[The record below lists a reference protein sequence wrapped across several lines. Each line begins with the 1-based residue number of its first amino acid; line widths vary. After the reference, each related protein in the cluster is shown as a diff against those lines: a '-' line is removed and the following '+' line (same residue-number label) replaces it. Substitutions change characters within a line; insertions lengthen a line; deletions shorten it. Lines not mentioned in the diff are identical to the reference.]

1 MNVFYSVDEAKGKF
15 ERTVCAVGNFDGVHL
30 GHTGIFRKMKEESE
44 KRGAETLIITFK
56 RHPRS
61 SLYPSESIKMLTLED
76 EKISV
81 ILSCGIDN
89 VLIMDFSRETS
100 QMSPGYFINNILIPS
115 FNVVAIIAGYD
126 HALGKNRE
134 GNIDHIK
141 NITHGKLDVIE
152 VQPYSIEGHPVSSS
166 KIRSFITDGEMES
179 ASKFLGRYYSMSGK
193 IIKGFGRG
201 RQIGFPTANISV
213 NESKVIPLDGVY
225 AVYAH
230 YNEHNGKTY
239 KGVLNIGSNPTFE
252 NQNRTI
258 ELHLL
263 KFSKDIYD
271 EVISVNFVSR
281 IRGEIKFSSVDALI
295 TQINDDIIKA
305 GELLSE
311 DN

>member
-1 MNVFYSVDEAKGKF
+1 
-15 ERTVCAVGNFDGVHL
+15 
-30 GHTGIFRKMKEESE
+30 
-44 KRGAETLIITFK
+44 
-56 RHPRS
+56 
-61 SLYPSESIKMLTLED
+61 
-76 EKISV
+76 
-81 ILSCGIDN
+81 
-89 VLIMDFSRETS
+89 
-100 QMSPGYFINNILIPS
+100 
-115 FNVVAIIAGYD
+115 
-126 HALGKNRE
+126 
-134 GNIDHIK
+134 
-141 NITHGKLDVIE
+141 ITHGKLDVIE

-166 KIRSFITDGEMES
+166 KIRSFIADGEMES

-193 IIKGFGRG
+193 VIKGFGRG
-201 RQIGFPTANISV
+201 RQIGFPTANISA

-230 YNEHNGKTY
+230 YNGKTY

>member
-1 MNVFYSVDEAKGKF
+1 MNVFYSIDEARGKF

-44 KRGAETLIITFK
+44 KRGAQTLIITFK

-76 EKISV
+76 EKINV

-115 FNVVAIIAGYD
+115 FNVTAIIAGYD

-152 VQPYSIEGHPVSSS
+152 VPPFSIEGHPVSSS
-166 KIRSFITDGEMES
+166 KIRSFVTDGEMES
-179 ASKFLGRYYSMSGK
+179 ASRFLGRYYSISGK

-213 NESKVIPLDGVY
+213 NESKIIPIDGVY

-230 YNEHNGKTY
+230 YNGKKY
-239 KGVLNIGSNPTFE
+239 KGVLNIGSNPTFG
-252 NQNRTI
+252 NQSTTI
-258 ELHLL
+258 ELHIL

-271 EVISVNFVSR
+271 EVISVHFVSR
-281 IRGEIKFSSVDALI
+281 IRAEIKFSSVDALI

-305 GELLSE
+305 AELLSE

>member
-1 MNVFYSVDEAKGKF
+1 MNVFYSIDEARGKF

-30 GHTGIFRKMKEESE
+30 GHTGIFQKMKEESE
-44 KRGAETLIITFK
+44 KRGADTLIITFK

-76 EKISV
+76 EKIQT

-89 VLIMDFSRETS
+89 ILIMDFSRETS

-115 FNVVAIIAGYD
+115 FNAVAIIAGYD

-141 NITHGKLDVIE
+141 NITYGKLDVIE
-152 VQPYSIEGHPVSSS
+152 VQPFSIEGHPVSSS

-179 ASKFLGRYYSMSGK
+179 ASKFLGRNYSMSGK

-201 RQIGFPTANISV
+201 RQIGFPTANLSIDD
-213 NESKVIPLDGVY
+213 SKIIPIDGVY
-225 AVYAH
+225 AVYAR
-230 YNEHNGKTY
+230 YNGKTH
-239 KGVLNIGSNPTFE
+239 KGVLNIGSNPTFG
-252 NQNRTI
+252 NQSRTI
-258 ELHLL
+258 ELHIL

-271 EVISVNFVSR
+271 EVISVHFVSR

-295 TQINDDIIKA
+295 TQINDDIAKA

-311 DN
+311 EN